1 MLNRYVMDIRDLLV
15 QLRKLEEASVK
26 PGERK
31 DISFKLEKLDK
42 LKTKLDAF
50 RNHAAM
56 LSNPLSPE
64 LKDEYAALY
73 NKISTQGKVLND
85 AYQLMYQ
92 KYENNSYTPV
102 KLESLL
108 KGLKKN
114 CKDVLQVYKK
124 LIDTGQ
130 DMTFMYRGITKT
142 SADALYGKPF
152 EARKPKDS
160 NAILHKI
167 LLDKM
172 TEMGIKANRQNTT
185 FMTGRYSQA
194 DGYGTVYIMFP
205 VDGFDFSWSTKI
217 GDLILDNDKFSSI
230 VQSSSLSDFQD
241 FLLDEKKKDEE
252 SGENKMPSMSVLL
265 GLFRETYRFSYDY
278 DYMKQNENMFSKEIM
293 DRLENIVTP
302 SDIQGYFDFK
312 DDNLFAAIESG
323 KEICVTGPYYAVHHK
338 YKDQLTRLISEMSLD
353 TDDLPE
359 KFGELFVPI
368 ANKSTVEIIKGPH
381 AGKIGVID
389 HPSQSN
395 KQYEISLTKVKTVTV
410 NQYDVKLLYKP
421 DENLP
426 IIGQQYYVSDNTSI
440 WYGYVGKV
448 TYIYGKVTVELN
460 DKVDLLKTQLQ
471 PAPKNYPPL
480 DSPEN
485 PYIKEGDLVEITDQS
500 NEYYGKIAK
509 VKTILTYNNMYYLE
523 VVKSGEGTSVNRT
536 QIKKT
541 TEKDVQKI
549 NEPKPASTDNQLKV
563 GDSVKI
569 KGPSAFNNSS
579 FIGYDGTITSVTAD
593 GKFAGVRIEV
603 SSGEET
609 ILTYDVSN
617 LSKPEKDN
625 IDNLTWEPEPEVSTP
640 LKVGDKVK
648 ISYGQLAGQIG
659 VVAKINSGAVYP
671 YDVKIDSNPNEV
683 LVYKATELEKATPEK
698 EPLKPGDM
706 VTITGPS
713 HYAKNMS
720 MIGKQGKIVFVG
732 KGTNTTWGNTTTWYD
747 VEFPSGSMYT
757 YSQDSVEKVTDQDIS
772 QPEATTHDFKPGD
785 WVKSLVLY
793 PDQIGK
799 IINIEVHDVSNKP
812 YATVKMTNGN
822 TPGIYLDELVKVEDP
837 AVSTT
842 PKTIDGFSIGETIK
856 IVNPPAAYPNL
867 AGETGK
873 ITDITFQ
880 QKAMKYYAT
889 VKTKEG
895 EYALYTDTL
904 EKVSDNSNSTDFKVG
919 DKVKVTYQE
928 SPHYGKTGKIVYVP
942 DEPPSG
948 NNWVDIDLEDGNKYA
963 AYVSSIEKIA

>member
-1 MLNRYVMDIRDLLV
+1 MDIRDLLL
-15 QLRKLEEASVK
+15 QIRKLEEASVK

-31 DISFKLEKLDK
+31 DISFKLIKLDK
-42 LKTKLDAF
+42 LKSKLDAF
-50 RNHAAM
+50 RNHAAI

-73 NKISTQGKVLND
+73 KKIESQGTVLND
-85 AYQLMYQ
+85 TYTQMYQ

-114 CKDVLQVYKK
+114 CKDVLRVYKK

-142 SADALYGKPF
+142 SADAVYGKPF

-160 NAILHKI
+160 NATLHKI

-230 VQSSSLSDFQD
+230 VQSSSLADFKD
-241 FLLDEKKKDEE
+241 FLLDEKRKDEE
-252 SGENKMPSMSVLL
+252 SGANKMPPKYVISE
-265 GLFRETYRFSYDY
+265 LFKDRGKFSYDY

-338 YKDQLTRLISEMSLD
+338 YKDQLTRLIGEMSLD

-359 KFGELFVPI
+359 KFGDLFVPI

-381 AGKIGVID
+381 AGKIGVIERYV
-389 HPSQSN
+389 SYE
-395 KQYEISLTKVKTVTV
+395 KQYRVLLTKNKTV
-410 NQYDVKLLYKP
+410 DVDQDDIKLLYKP
-421 DENLP
+421 NENLP
-426 IIGQQYYVSDNTSI
+426 ELGKQYYVEDNTSI
-440 WYGYVGKV
+440 WYGYVGRV
-448 TYIYGKVTVELN
+448 TYIYGQSTVELD
-460 DKVDLLKTQLQ
+460 DKVDLLKTQLA
-471 PAPKNYPPL
+471 PAPANYPPL
-480 DSPEN
+480 SSSEN
-485 PYIKEGDLVEITDQS
+485 PYIKEGDLVEITDES
-500 NEYYGKIAK
+500 NKYYGKIAK
-509 VKTILTYNNMYYLE
+509 VTTVLNYDNMYYLE
-523 VVKSGEGTSVNRT
+523 VVENGNASSANRS

-541 TEKDVQKI
+541 TEKDV
-549 NEPKPASTDNQLKV
+549 P
-563 GDSVKI
+563 KI
-569 KGPSAFNNSS
+569 K
-579 FIGYDGTITSVTAD
+579 
-593 GKFAGVRIEV
+593 
-603 SSGEET
+603 
-609 ILTYDVSN
+609 
-617 LSKPEKDN
+617 
-625 IDNLTWEPEPEVSTP
+625 EPETVSPDTSDG

-648 ISYGQLAGQIG
+648 ISHGQLEGQIG
-659 VVAKINSGAVYP
+659 VIANINPGAVYP

-683 LVYKATELEKATPEK
+683 LIYKATELEKATAEK
-698 EPLKPGDM
+698 ELLKTGDM

-720 MIGKQGKIVFVG
+720 MIGKQGKIAFIA
-732 KGTNTTWGNTTTWYD
+732 KGTNILYD
-747 VEFPSGSMYT
+747 VEFSSGMIYT
-757 YSQDSVEKVTDQDIS
+757 YSQDSVEKYDQPSTSEPQLNQGDMVKVIDPTLTTYNKIGKVISVFADAGVKFVTVNVDGMDGFFKPEKLEKVTDQTVS
-772 QPEATTHDFKPGD
+772 QSKAETYDFKPGD

-812 YATVKMTNGN
+812 YATIKMNNGN
-822 TPGIYLDELVKVEDP
+822 TPGVYLDELVKVEDP
-837 AVSTT
+837 T
-842 PKTIDGFSIGETIK
+842 KQGTIDGFTIGETVK
-856 IVNPPAAYPNL
+856 IANPPAAYPNL
-867 AGETGK
+867 VGETGK
-873 ITDITFQ
+873 ITDIVFQ
-880 QKAMKYYAT
+880 QKTQKYYAT

-895 EYALYTDTL
+895 EYALYTDDL
-904 EKVSDNSNSTDFKVG
+904 AKVSDDSTSTDFKVG

-928 SPHYGKTGKIVYVP
+928 SPHYGKKGEIIYVP